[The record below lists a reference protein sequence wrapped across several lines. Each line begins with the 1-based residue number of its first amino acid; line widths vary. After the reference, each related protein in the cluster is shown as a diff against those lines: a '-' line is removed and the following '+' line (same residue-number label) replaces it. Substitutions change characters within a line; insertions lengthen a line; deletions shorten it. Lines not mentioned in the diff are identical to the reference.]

1 MSEQSNESGKTVGI
15 IIIVVFALAG
25 LVGLWYWV
33 MYKPQQETKEQVK
46 LEQIAKEEAAKK
58 AAELKALNKTK
69 YDQLIKDA
77 DSEMEQENWQ
87 RAKSLYTEASSLFP
101 NEQYPKDQLAIV
113 NQKLGELA
121 ALEARRAAGVVES
134 VATRTG
140 RFYIIVSSSIDDDL
154 AMDYANKLAQE
165 GNAVKI
171 IEHDTGKLVYYRVSV
186 GDYASREKAESAA
199 VAFSNLSDEVWVLGY

>member
-33 MYKPQQETKEQVK
+33 MYKPQQEAKEQVK
-46 LEQIAKEEAAKK
+46 LEQIAKEQAAKK
-58 AAELKALNKTK
+58 AAELRAQNKTK

-77 DSEMEQENWQ
+77 DAEMGQENWQ
-87 RAKSLYTEASSLFP
+87 RAKSLYAEASSLFP

-113 NQKLGELA
+113 NQKLDELA